1 MSIGG
6 IPNVS
11 ATHSTV
17 SQAALP
23 ADSVDFATLL
33 FVLSHPCMEFMQ
45 IAFGLAV
52 MRQIKDTL
60 LSQRMITWRLFQNGW
75 LLPSLVPHLSLLDY
89 IVGITT
95 AKAATSSSRAWLP
108 LFSSVLVPGIVMLA

>member
-33 FVLSHPCMEFMQ
+33 FVLSHPCMELMR

-52 MRQIKDTL
+52 MHQIKDTL
-60 LSQRMITWRLFQNGW
+60 LSQGMITWRLFQNGW
-75 LLPSLVPHLSLLDY
+75 LLPSLVPHQSLLDY

-108 LFSSVLVPGIVMLA
+108 LFSSVLVLGIVMLA